1 MKTKKL
7 NSSRNLFILTDIGFS
22 KRDQI
27 RFEIS
32 LLKKY
37 FNIYIFDFTLLNS
50 KKFYKIKR
58 KSIISNLN
66 YYLSRDYELDYK
78 KILNLSNKKKNYCL
92 DLLSNKSKSIQLRN
106 KLKLRK
112 FKFIFYEIGLFPLPN
127 LIFKEKFSK
136 LIYFIKKRKFKKI
149 YFKIKE
155 KIFDRNKKQNFVY
168 DYLIST
174 GLYCKNNYKKKILS
188 YSSDFSLFQKTKKK
202 NIFFHK
208 KKYMLFIDQNYPN
221 HPGQKYRNKSKN
233 INKKKYYTEL
243 NLILKKIS
251 EQTNL
256 KVLIAS
262 HPTTQIEIL
271 KKYLN
276 FDIIKGNTNSLIR
289 KAELVI
295 THTSTAISFAI
306 LYNKP
311 ILFLTNDDITKSY
324 DGFLPETLARIL
336 NSKCINMSLKNNSV
350 INMKQFKIDKSK
362 YKKYINLYIKHPKAS
377 LDSPFKSL
385 IKQIVN

>member
-1 MKTKKL
+1 
-7 NSSRNLFILTDIGFS
+7 
-22 KRDQI
+22 
-27 RFEIS
+27 
-32 LLKKY
+32 
-37 FNIYIFDFTLLNS
+37 
-50 KKFYKIKR
+50 
-58 KSIISNLN
+58 
-66 YYLSRDYELDYK
+66 
-78 KILNLSNKKKNYCL
+78 
-92 DLLSNKSKSIQLRN
+92 
-106 KLKLRK
+106 
-112 FKFIFYEIGLFPLPN
+112 
-127 LIFKEKFSK
+127 
-136 LIYFIKKRKFKKI
+136 
-149 YFKIKE
+149 
-155 KIFDRNKKQNFVY
+155 
-168 DYLIST
+168 
-174 GLYCKNNYKKKILS
+174 
-188 YSSDFSLFQKTKKK
+188 
-202 NIFFHK
+202 
-208 KKYMLFIDQNYPN
+208 
-221 HPGQKYRNKSKN
+221 
-233 INKKKYYTEL
+233 
-243 NLILKKIS
+243 
-251 EQTNL
+251 
-256 KVLIAS
+256 
-262 HPTTQIEIL
+262 L